1 MRFPL
6 PVSYFVVQITALPY
20 YTDASHYFEAIRCLT
35 WPLLL
40 DSNQPASHFGRYDI
54 MMANPQAVIKVG
66 KGQCQLDTGQGFTAC
81 SKNAFDVIAEQLA
94 NFETINEGEEQLPFY
109 GGAAGLFGYDYGREL
124 EHLPSVAIEDI
135 ALADL
140 WVGIYP
146 WAVISDH
153 ETQQSWFVSHL
164 PEHYNDKLLARLLA
178 TDSQVVEDQNFSLL
192 RKFTS
197 NMTAREYAQ
206 KFARV
211 IDYIYAGDCYQVC
224 LAQRFQS
231 QYQGHPWHAYKNLR
245 KRAPTPFS
253 AYMET
258 DAGVVL
264 SLSPERFL
272 EVKNLRVETK
282 PIKGTRPRG
291 TNTESDLAL
300 RDELY
305 NSAKDRAENLM
316 IVDLLR
322 NDISKQCLPNS
333 VDVPELFAIESYSN
347 VHHMVTTVTGHLAS
361 KDHILRL
368 LRGAFPGGS
377 ITGAPKIRAMEII
390 EELEPHRRNA
400 YTGSIGYISCHGA
413 MDTNILI
420 RTLVTNKAADAKG
433 DIYCWAGG
441 GLVADSNWQAEY
453 QETFDKVNNLLNGLE
468 EDCA

>member
-1 MRFPL
+1 MQL
-6 PVSYFVVQITALPY
+6 TALPY
-20 YTDASHYFEAIRCLT
+20 HSDASHYFEAIRNLA

-54 MMANPQAVIKVG
+54 MMANPQALIKVSH
-66 KGQCQLDTGQGFTAC
+66 GQCEMNTGNGFVVSTRD
-81 SKNAFDVIAEQLA
+81 AFTLIAEQLA
-94 NFETINEGEEQLPFY
+94 TFQAIDAEQLEQDLPFY

-124 EHLPSVAIEDI
+124 EAMPVKAIQDI
-135 ALADL
+135 ELADL

-146 WAVISDH
+146 WALISDH
-153 ETQQSWFVSHL
+153 ESQQSWFVSHL
-164 PEHYNDKLLARLLA
+164 DEQDNQELLERLTSTSA
-178 TDSQVVEDQNFSLL
+178 PSKQAQDFSLL
-192 RKFTS
+192 AEFS
-197 NMTAREYAQ
+197 ANMTAEEYAE

-211 IDYIYAGDCYQVC
+211 NDYIHAGDCYQVC

-231 QYQGHPWHAYKNLR
+231 QYKGHPWQAYKQLR
-245 KRAPTPFS
+245 QRAPTPFS

-258 DAGVVL
+258 DAGSVL

-272 EVKNLRVETK
+272 QVKDLRVETK

-291 TNTESDLAL
+291 ATAEQDLVL

-305 NSAKDRAENLM
+305 NSPKDRAENLM

-322 NDISKQCLPNS
+322 NDISKECVPGS
-333 VDVPELFAIESYSN
+333 VAVPDLFAIESYSN
-347 VHHMVTTVTGHLAS
+347 VHHMVTTVTGKLPS
-361 KDHILRL
+361 KEHILSL
-368 LRGAFPGGS
+368 LKGAFPGGS
-377 ITGAPKIRAMEII
+377 ITGAPKIRAMQII

-420 RTLVTNKAADAKG
+420 RTLVTSASDDSTG

-441 GLVADSNWQAEY
+441 GLVADSNWQEEY
-453 QETFDKVNNLLNGLE
+453 QETFDKVNNLLKGLQVVKAE
-468 EDCA
+468 